1 MIVMSVGKVKIL
13 IMTILLTTPDGI
25 AARRLCDHQL
35 CWRHRPMQ
43 YDADAKTIRPNDDN
57 KRNNDNGFTA
67 TNFNDA
73 I

>member
-1 MIVMSVGKVKIL
+1 MIINFVGGIL
-13 IMTILLTTPDGI
+13 
-25 AARRLCDHQL
+25 
-35 CWRHRPMQ
+35 PMR